1 VQKGDLSLTTLEA
14 AANDLNSGVSLVK
27 KGLTQAKIDRVLDPE
42 YSISVRKAPG
52 APAPVAVKGAIHDRK
67 KQLTVDSALVD
78 QKLTKLARAKEDMLS
93 KARRLVA

>member
-1 VQKGDLSLTTLEA
+1 
-14 AANDLNSGVSLVK
+14 VK